1 MSSNKGFWFL
11 NLACLFLLEQ
21 SFSSFF
27 LLHNFLD
34 DDDDGD
40 DDDSDADDADD
51 DDDGDADDA
60 DDVEKFICR

>member
-21 SFSSFF
+21 SFSNFF
-27 LLHNFLD
+27 LRHNFLD
-34 DDDDGD
+34 DDLDGD
-40 DDDSDADDADD
+40 DDDSDADDG
-51 DDDGDADDA
+51 DGDDA

>member
-1 MSSNKGFWFL
+1 M
-11 NLACLFLLEQ
+11 NLAWLFLLEQ
-21 SFSSFF
+21 FFSSFF

-40 DDDSDADDADD
+40 DDDSDADDADY
-51 DDDGDADDA
+51 DDDGDGDA